1 MENYKELL
9 QKWQAIKN
17 AMDKISIDNQS
28 RYFTDFRIE
37 VNNRIAEYKFLA
49 ERQK

>member
-17 AMDKISIDNQS
+17 AMDKISADNQS
-28 RYFTDFRIE
+28 RYFTDFNTE
-37 VNNRIAEYKFLA
+37 VENRISEYKFLA
-49 ERQK
+49 DRQK